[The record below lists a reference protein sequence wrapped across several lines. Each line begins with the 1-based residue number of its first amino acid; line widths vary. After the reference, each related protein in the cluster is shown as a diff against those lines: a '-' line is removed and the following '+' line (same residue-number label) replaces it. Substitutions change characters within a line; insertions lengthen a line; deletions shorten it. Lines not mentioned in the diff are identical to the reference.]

1 MLGISLTSSKSASD
15 ALPSPWTVFSSICL
29 FSVMFVWG
37 FLVCE
42 SRFLPNVVLVRPGI
56 WILTPVEFGLQ
67 PMEFESNARGNV
79 SKLAGTF
86 QTELKLPIFLEF
98 PSYVQFMQWNSL
110 TFSAS
115 SLFLTKISC
124 FPSFLPLEDSEQPRK
139 AQQSDFLKPGLLTN

>member
-15 ALPSPWTVFSSICL
+15 ALPSPWTVFSLICL

-42 SRFLPNVVLVRPGI
+42 SRFLPNVVLVRP
-56 WILTPVEFGLQ
+56 WDLTPVEFVLQ
-67 PMEFESNARGNV
+67 PVEFKSNARGNV